1 MNHFKIIRNA
11 HIYAP
16 KDLGTNDILLCGNKI
31 AMIDKKLKFRASE
44 WKLLTLK
51 ENL

>member
-31 AMIDKKLKFRASE
+31 AMIDKKIE
-44 WKLLTLK
+44 V
-51 ENL
+51 